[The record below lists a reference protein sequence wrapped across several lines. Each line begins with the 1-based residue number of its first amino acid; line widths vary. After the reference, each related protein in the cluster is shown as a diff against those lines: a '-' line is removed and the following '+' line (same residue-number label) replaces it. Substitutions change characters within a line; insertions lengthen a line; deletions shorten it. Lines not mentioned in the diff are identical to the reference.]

1 MTDDEYRINEERE
14 DGSCGSGKVSVV
26 AAGLDEVLRA
36 IEDKMRKN
44 ESERPS
50 VKMKQIATVN
60 YMFGKLDV
68 AKAILKDMEN
78 YNPHMEVY
86 LDRDAREEFDDA
98 LCRAERAVN
107 KAMDLLFK
115 EVKEQNKVLDVWK
128 DEEAG
133 SDDKGA

>member
-1 MTDDEYRINEERE
+1 MTDDEYKINEECTDE
-14 DGSCGSGKVSVV
+14 SCGSGKVSVV
-26 AAGLDEVLRA
+26 AAALKKVLRA

-50 VKMKQIATVN
+50 VKMKHISTVN

-78 YNPHMEVY
+78 YNPRMEEY
-86 LDRDAREEFDDA
+86 LGRDAREEFDDA

-107 KAMDLLFK
+107 NAMDLLFK
-115 EVKEQNKVLDVWK
+115 EVKEQNKLLDVWK